1 MARWACSVER
11 ACRPQACI
19 GRGPIVTGVGSV
31 WENRKALRVLVSR
44 DLQRVYR
51 GFRLGYLWSILEPL
65 GMTIVLWFVFDILLG
80 GRKLGENPYF
90 LFLSVAILPWWWFTK
105 GITQSTKVFRGR
117 SAPLTISLL
126 PTQAA
131 VVRVLLVSL
140 ADFILSLP
148 IIIAAMLITWTFP
161 GPWILLFPVA
171 MLLQLLLMYGLSLFV
186 ASVSA
191 LVPDF
196 ARIVRIIMRALFYLT
211 PVLYAISNIP
221 VGAQGLAVFNPL
233 VGILGL
239 YRVGF
244 WPSETETPMQ
254 FVIGVVI
261 ILIVLL
267 IGLVTFRRLEPRLL
281 KEA

>member
-1 MARWACSVER
+1 
-11 ACRPQACI
+11 
-19 GRGPIVTGVGSV
+19 VGSLL
-31 WENRKALRVLVSR
+31 ENRKALRVLVSR

-80 GRKLGENPYF
+80 GRKLGETPYF
-90 LFLSVAILPWWWFTK
+90 LFLSVAVLPWWWFTK
-105 GITQSTKVFRGR
+105 GITASTRVFRGR
-117 SAPLTISLL
+117 SSPLTISLL

-140 ADFILSLP
+140 ANFILSLP
-148 IIIAAMLITWTFP
+148 IVVVAMLLTWTFP

-196 ARIVRIIMRALFYLT
+196 ARIVRIVMRALFYLT

-221 VGAQGLAVFNPL
+221 AGAQGIAVLNPL

-244 WPSETETPMQ
+244 WPSETETPAQ
-254 FVIGVVI
+254 FLACIAIILLVLVIGRI
-261 ILIVLL
+261 
-267 IGLVTFRRLEPRLL
+267 TFLRLEPRIL